1 MTKSTG
7 LRAPHAGQVDYLIKT
22 TAMTNVQIAKEAGTT
37 RQYVNGRR
45 RALRKAEAEKVSPL
59 LRDFRKRLTL
69 SDMLINQ
76 VFC

>member
-7 LRAPHAGQVDYLIKT
+7 LRAPHANEVDRLIKT
-22 TAMTNVQIAKEAGTT
+22 TAMTNAQIAKEVGTT

-45 RALRKAEAEKVSPL
+45 GALRKAEQEKVNPL
-59 LRDFRKRLTL
+59 LRDFRKRLTGA
-69 SDMLINQ
+69 DMLINQ